1 MTHVINA
8 IVANDAG
15 SANHIISW
23 LNSGEIDY
31 NQSIFFMAGP
41 AEVIMKDSFPSF
53 INNDLNYLANTDYSV
68 LISGTGWSTNFEY
81 ESRRISK
88 SKGIKTIAVIDHW
101 ANYEKRFI
109 YDSCKL
115 LPDEIW
121 VTDKYAEELARNKFP
136 ECSIVIKN
144 NTYLDCEVEEI
155 HARTGFG
162 MRKPCVTYVM
172 EPIRVL
178 WNDEDEAGEFQAFNY
193 FYNNLD
199 TLGINKETSVFIK
212 PHPSDT
218 KGKYDHLI
226 INMNNVY
233 VDDESSLSTLIANSS
248 MVVGCHTYAMIIA
261 LHAGC
266 RVICSIP
273 KGVNA
278 FNLPYLEIERI
289 NEMT

>member
-1 MTHVINA
+1 VIHAINA

-15 SANHIISW
+15 SANHIVSW
-23 LNSGEIDY
+23 LKSGEIDY
-31 NQSIFFMAGP
+31 NHSLFFMSGP
-41 AEVIMKDSFPSF
+41 AEIIMNDSFPSF
-53 INNDLNYLANTDYSV
+53 INNDLNYLANMDYSV

-121 VTDKYAEELARNKFP
+121 VTDKYAEKLAREKFS
-136 ECSIVIKN
+136 ECSVIIKN
-144 NTYLDCEVEEI
+144 NTYLDSEVKKI
-155 HARTGFG
+155 HVRTKIGI
-162 MRKPCVTYVM
+162 RKPYVTYVM
-172 EPIRVL
+172 EPIRVS
-178 WNDEDEAGEFQAFNY
+178 WNDEADAGEFQAFNY
-193 FYNNLD
+193 FYNHLD
-199 TLGINKETSVFIK
+199 VLGINKEINIFIK
-212 PHPSDT
+212 PHPSDK
-218 KGKYDHLI
+218 KGKYTHLI
-226 INMNNVY
+226 KFMKNVF
-233 VDDESSLSTLIANSS
+233 VDDESSLSMLIANSS
-248 MVVGCHTYAMIIA
+248 MVVGCHTYAMVIA

-278 FNLPYLEIERI
+278 FNLPYLEIEKL
-289 NEMT
+289 NEIA